1 MAVVPVYVQAG
12 DPAYVE
18 GIHFEGYAETRDDV
32 AAFTTDYGI
41 GSLITCSEDWSLW
54 LLGTSSGTKT
64 WLEVDPQEDPQEET
78 PEEGS

>member
-32 AAFTTDYGI
+32 AAFTTEYGI
-41 GSLITCSEDWSLW
+41 GSSILCGQDLSVWA
-54 LLGTSSGTKT
+54 LLTSSGTKT
-64 WLEVDPQEDPQEET
+64 WTEI
-78 PEEGS
+78 GGN